1 MPIRACTRS
10 VAPVWTSYTTVL
22 ERVLADWRE
31 NSAISAD
38 SKRSNKALRS
48 SSMPSLAMRVMAYWL
63 VNWAMPRTRKTPMM
77 ASGTSHSSRVPS
89 VKPLSSN
96 GLSSAGIRGSVM
108 APTTVPKK
116 ARPQATR
123 CPLKKGSRRRS
134 LARRPGDVGAAV
146 LAALGVP
153 ESGACICGRIL
164 RFTGCTIPFVTGV
177 RDQCVICRVVFRLCC
192 VRFRRL
198 PMTTDRSIPSQAAAP
213 LLPLRRQVLA
223 AILSLPALPALAQF
237 RVEVTG
243 VGLTQLPIALAPFRG
258 EAQSPQRISAIVQ
271 ADLERSGQFR
281 SIDAA
286 GAALDEVSRPDMA
299 QWRQKSADS
308 LVTGSITR
316 LADGRYDIR
325 FRLWDV
331 VRAQDLGGQSF
342 VVSQGDLR
350 LVAHRIADFV
360 YEKLTG
366 ERGVFSTRIAY
377 VTKAGGRYSLWVA
390 DADGE
395 NAQAALSSPEPIISP
410 AWAPNGTQLAYVSFE
425 SRKPVVYVHD
435 VASGRRRLIANF
447 RGSNSAPAWSPDGR
461 QLAVTLTRDGS
472 SQLYTIDA
480 NGGEP
485 RRLMQS
491 SGIDT
496 EPVFSGDGRT
506 IYFVSDRGGA
516 PQIYKVAASGG
527 NAERVTFSG
536 SYNISPSVSPDG
548 RWLAYISRV
557 GGAFKLHV
565 MDLGTGAVSAIT
577 DTTADENPS
586 FAPNSRLIVYATQQQ
601 GREALMTTTLDGK
614 IKARLA
620 GQGGDIREPDWGPY
634 QKQ

>member
-1 MPIRACTRS
+1 
-10 VAPVWTSYTTVL
+10 
-22 ERVLADWRE
+22 
-31 NSAISAD
+31 
-38 SKRSNKALRS
+38 
-48 SSMPSLAMRVMAYWL
+48 
-63 VNWAMPRTRKTPMM
+63 
-77 ASGTSHSSRVPS
+77 
-89 VKPLSSN
+89 
-96 GLSSAGIRGSVM
+96 
-108 APTTVPKK
+108 
-116 ARPQATR
+116 
-123 CPLKKGSRRRS
+123 
-134 LARRPGDVGAAV
+134 
-146 LAALGVP
+146 
-153 ESGACICGRIL
+153 
-164 RFTGCTIPFVTGV
+164 
-177 RDQCVICRVVFRLCC
+177 
-192 VRFRRL
+192 
-198 PMTTDRSIPSQAAAP
+198 MTTDRSIPSPAAAP

-223 AILSLPALPALAQF
+223 AILSLPAVPALAQF

-281 SIDAA
+281 GIDAA

-516 PQIYKVAASGG
+516 PQIYKVGASGG

-536 SYNISPSVSPDG
+536 NYNISPSVSPDG

-601 GREALMTTTLDGK
+601 GREALMTATLDGK